1 MAYNPNYFF
10 PNGYQPMQMQ
20 PIPQQMNPQQAMIQN
35 LPQSGGSGG
44 ILWVQG
50 EEGAKAFPVN
60 AGNTVL
66 MMDVESPTVYMK
78 TVESNGRPQP
88 LKVYDLVER
97 TAQNQPVSPSDSKE
111 RNVSREEFEELRS
124 EVRKLSKGIRKPD
137 VKKDEEDEENV

>member
-35 LPQSGGSGG
+35 PPQSGGSGG

-50 EEGAKAFPVN
+50 EEGAKAFPVG

-97 TAQNQPVSPSDSKE
+97 TAQNQSVSPSDSKE

-124 EVRKLSKGIRKPD
+124 EVRKLSKGIRKTD
-137 VKKDEEDEENV
+137 VKKDEEDENV

>member
-20 PIPQQMNPQQAMIQN
+20 PIPQQMNPQQPMQMQT
-35 LPQSGGSGG
+35 PQSSGSGG
-44 ILWVQG
+44 VLWVQG
-50 EEGAKAFPVN
+50 EEGAKAFPVS

-97 TAQNQPVSPSDSKE
+97 TAQNQPASPSNSKE

-124 EVRKLSKGIRKPD
+124 EVRRLSKGIRKPD
-137 VKKDEEDEENV
+137 VKKDEEEEDV